1 MIALNSLPLA
11 DVLQP
16 GVDDASMALALA
28 MLISFDRRT
37 TGQLTLNYKVSDGSA
52 KKKIETRRDTKR
64 HHSSML
70 HVKAINKKLV
80 KLLIKY
86 AATLPIPFPIFK
98 SPLSHPIQM
107 QIGQA
112 IGKSGTVLNISMPPP
127 RI

>member
-52 KKKIETRRDTKR
+52 KKNRDETRHQETPQ
-64 HHSSML
+64 L
-70 HVKAINKKLV
+70 N
-80 KLLIKY
+80 
-86 AATLPIPFPIFK
+86 AACESDKQETC
-98 SPLSHPIQM
+98 
-107 QIGQA
+107 
-112 IGKSGTVLNISMPPP
+112 
-127 RI
+127 